1 MSLVRTRS
9 PVQSWW
15 WAPTWFPEG
24 QGDEPDDHHA
34 RVQRVQ
40 GAELH
45 HHEEQA
51 DHDRQAG
58 QAEVL
63 PAVPQAHRPQGDE
76 VELAT
81 RAGANAEARVEASSS
96 NGRAAVSKTA
106 CWGFESLLA
115 CQLLFLE
122 ERR

>member
-45 HHEEQA
+45 HDEEQA

-63 PAVPQAHRPQGDE
+63 PAVPQAHRPQGDQVRE
-76 VELAT
+76 ADRFVRDVSGPNARSMRRPTALPA
-81 RAGANAEARVEASSS
+81 AGRSP
-96 NGRAAVSKTA
+96 NGRSI
-106 CWGFESLLA
+106 
-115 CQLLFLE
+115 
-122 ERR
+122 